1 MATALRKGPML
12 LGASI
17 SGLVVF
23 FALSGLMQLVAPF
36 RVLLFSPVVEVLVV
50 LAAVLLGTMFLLWGR
65 LPGAAD
71 RGAYVAAVLVMG
83 LLLVLFQAGAPAL
96 GWLGGPVT
104 EAPLLMQGV
113 IYGLSLAALVALLLA
128 GYRWLARRRV
138 WLALAI
144 YVLLSLAMILATIF
158 GDQYALSSGLMTFGH
173 GYTIVVDIGYGLA
186 LLWVPLAIY
195 TLLCLRFHVTSAPSL
210 RVSKDR

>member
-1 MATALRKGPML
+1 MPSTPRNGRWL
-12 LGASI
+12 LGASLI
-17 SGLVVF
+17 GLVVF
-23 FALSGLMQLVAPF
+23 FAISGLTQLVAPF
-36 RVLLFSPVVEVLVV
+36 RVLLTSPFVQVLIV
-50 LAAVLLGTMFLLWGR
+50 LAAVLLGTVFLLWGR

-83 LLLVLFQAGAPAL
+83 LLLILFQAMAPVL

-113 IYGLSLAALVALLLA
+113 IYGVSLAAAVALLLA

-138 WLALAI
+138 FLALAI
-144 YVLLSLAMILATIF
+144 YVLLSAAMVLATIF

-173 GYTIVVDIGYGLA
+173 GYTMVVDIGYGLS

-195 TLLCLRFHVTSAPSL
+195 ALLCLRERVTSASSL
-210 RVSKDR
+210 G

>member
-1 MATALRKGPML
+1 MPSTPRNGRWL
-12 LGASI
+12 LGASLI
-17 SGLVVF
+17 GLVVF
-23 FALSGLMQLVAPF
+23 FAISGLTQLVAPF
-36 RVLLFSPVVEVLVV
+36 RVLLTSPFVQVLIV
-50 LAAVLLGTMFLLWGR
+50 LAAVLLGTVFLLWGR

-83 LLLVLFQAGAPAL
+83 LLLILFQAMAPVL

-113 IYGLSLAALVALLLA
+113 IYGVSLAAAVALLLA

-138 WLALAI
+138 FLALAI
-144 YVLLSLAMILATIF
+144 YVLLSAAMVLATIF

-186 LLWVPLAIY
+186 LLWVPLALY
-195 TLLCLRFHVTSAPSL
+195 ALLCMRARVTSASSL
-210 RVSKDR
+210 G